1 MSQFRVSRGSSRV
14 RLQKTGGGARIPM
27 VSPVLLSACGVVL
40 GLSHLTDACV
50 PGARD
55 FNPTWLASPSFSPK
69 SLQLLSGPHQAERDW
84 PSKDPSEPYR
94 EVKQKHFCVQRGLGG
109 VVDTATS
116 SPLSLQ
122 GARADRKMPQGCG
135 AREEGAEAPHRVPAA
150 DAGGEG
156 PLVRWLAGWF
166 I

>member
-1 MSQFRVSRGSSRV
+1 M
-14 RLQKTGGGARIPM
+14 
-27 VSPVLLSACGVVL
+27 LLSACGVVL

-50 PGARD
+50 PGASD
-55 FNPTWLASPSFSPK
+55 FNPIWLGSPSFRPR
-69 SLQLLSGPHQAERDW
+69 SLQLLSGAHHAERDW

-109 VVDTATS
+109 VGTAIP

-122 GARADRKMPQGCG
+122 GARTDCKMPQGCG
-135 AREEGAEAPHRVPAA
+135 AREEGAEAPYRVLAA

-156 PLVRWLAGWF
+156 PLVSWLAWRQPGWLGYMILVF
-166 I
+166 PTAFPQKVLHQGNGA